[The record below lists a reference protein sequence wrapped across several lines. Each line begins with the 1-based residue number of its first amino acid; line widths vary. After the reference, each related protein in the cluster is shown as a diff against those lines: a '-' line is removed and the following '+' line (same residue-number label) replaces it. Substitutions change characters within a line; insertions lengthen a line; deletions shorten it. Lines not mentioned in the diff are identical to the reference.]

1 MTHRR
6 KTTSNSIYKALRVQK
21 CNIYLTHGKKKKKR
35 TEKKRKKRK
44 EKWEGSAGS
53 HVSS

>member
-35 TEKKRKKRK
+35 TEKKKKKKKRK
-44 EKWEGSAGS
+44 VGGIGG
-53 HVSS
+53 